1 MQFNVAQLLKEPT
14 GGTRKYDLDEPL
26 DDLDPQLV
34 IQAPIRGQVK
44 FTKIPQGILATGG
57 FQTVVELNCN
67 RCLEPFDEAVSFD
80 LEEQFRP
87 KIDLQTGAV
96 LPQEEDADE
105 ATQISEQN
113 ILDLSEVMRQELL
126 ISLPAAATCRDDCA
140 GLCPHCGKN
149 LNEGAC
155 DCSDDT
161 LDPRWASLRD
171 LLGPDGSLN

>member
-14 GGTRKYDLDEPL
+14 GGTRKYELDEPL

-34 IQAPIRGQVK
+34 IQAPITGRVK
-44 FTKIPQGILATGG
+44 FTKIPQGILATG
-57 FQTVVELNCN
+57 QLDTVVEMNCN
-67 RCLEPFDEAVSFD
+67 RCLEPFDVPVSFE

-113 ILDLSEVMRQELL
+113 ILDLSEVVRQALL
-126 ISLPAAATCRDDCA
+126 LAMPTAAVCRDDCA

-149 LNEGAC
+149 LNEGPC
-155 DCSDDT
+155 DCVDDT